1 MGWCSSVRLL
11 LVEDDTG
18 LRTSLAKSL
27 RTGGFTVDEAVD
39 AAEGEYYANEFRIAL
54 AIIDLGLPDRSGTEL
69 IRQLRQ
75 NGKTFPVLILT
86 ARDHWRDKVDGLNAG
101 ADDYVVKPFNLDELM
116 ARINAL
122 LRRSAG
128 HAQPVI
134 NHGTLSLDT
143 SSQEVQV
150 GGVAVKLTAFEY
162 RVLEVLLLRA
172 GEVVTKAELTD
183 QLYDQDFERDSNVI
197 EVLITRL
204 RKKLDPK
211 RKLNLIETLRGRGYR
226 ISVAED
232 SDRNPGE
239 EPIRHD

>member
-1 MGWCSSVRLL
+1 MRLL
-11 LVEDDTG
+11 VVEDDIG

-27 RTGGFTVDEAVD
+27 RAAGFTVDEAMD
-39 AAEGEYYANEFRIAL
+39 AAEGEYFANEFGIAL

-101 ADDYVVKPFNLDELM
+101 ADDYVVKPFNLDELI

-134 NHGTLSLDT
+134 NHGALSLDT

-150 GGVAVKLTAFEY
+150 DGVVVKLTAFEY

-172 GEVVTKAELTD
+172 GEVVAKAELTD

-204 RKKLDPK
+204 RKKLDPQ
-211 RKLNLIETLRGRGYR
+211 RELNLIETLRGRGYR
-226 ISVAED
+226 IPLAGD
-232 SDRNPGE
+232 SDQSPGE
-239 EPIRHD
+239 DQARHD